1 MKFGGS
7 FNKNWANASGSG
19 NQDFQRDVLLDE
31 IARVIELDRPK
42 IISLLKESGYAISPK
57 ASKKEVIDK
66 TVSALFRSNQFKAD
80 VTKLIVQTN
89 IPKYSNADGEFLDKI
104 KGFFNKDK
112 GGRIDEMPRGS
123 ASGAGAGASGTVGAI
138 ASAIGSIFNFATTS
152 KQQKIQEQQAK
163 QELYN
168 KLLTENDNKTNWT
181 PIIIV
186 GSVLVIGTIVVFF
199 AMRNK

>member
-57 ASKKEVIDK
+57 APKKEVIDK

-89 IPKYSNADGEFLDKI
+89 IPKYSNADGEFLGKI
-104 KGFFNKDK
+104 KGFFSGNKS
-112 GGRIDEMPRGS
+112 GNTNPEGS
-123 ASGAGAGASGTVGAI
+123 ASGAGSGASGPVGAI